1 MQDILQTAFREVL
14 KKCIERKKTQKMNQK
29 DFAKIIKLS
38 GTELSNILTGQENI
52 GKKRWN
58 DIVEKL
64 GSSFDVDVKKR
75 VVELIEESL
84 KEKSAK
90 CKTQSEYLGKY
101 KPFELEE
108 QKYIGLLIEIFRGS
122 NKKNIRALK
131 ENIGAFYDTRNIKTE
146 TETNAIQNDHIKK
159 QHAC

>member
-1 MQDILQTAFREVL
+1 MQDILQRAFREVL
-14 KKCIERKKTQKMNQK
+14 KKYIERKKTQKMNQK

-64 GSSFDVDVKKR
+64 GSSFDVDVKKK

-90 CKTQSEYLGKY
+90 CISEA
-101 KPFELEE
+101 
-108 QKYIGLLIEIFRGS
+108 QT
-122 NKKNIRALK
+122 KKI
-131 ENIGAFYDTRNIKTE
+131 
-146 TETNAIQNDHIKK
+146 
-159 QHAC
+159 